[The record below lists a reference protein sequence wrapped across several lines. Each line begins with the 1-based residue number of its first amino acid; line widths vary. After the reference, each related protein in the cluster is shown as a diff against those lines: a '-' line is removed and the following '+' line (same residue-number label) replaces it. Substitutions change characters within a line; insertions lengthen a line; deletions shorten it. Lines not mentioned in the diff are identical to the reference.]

1 MEKRPDALIEIALR
15 ALRQTRKFLGGRTLA
30 AYLADD
36 QCQSAVERQLEIAGD
51 ALGGLRKLD
60 AALFGT
66 IPEGDLVVAFRNVL
80 AHGYATLDHRRV
92 YGIASTRASGVTSG
106 PGRLLAQVPE
116 EGAGGKRKKE
126 EPTAKPVDAQRMDF
140 GDRGPRRGG

>member
-15 ALRQTRKFLGGRTLA
+15 ALRQARKFLGGRTLA

-60 AALFGT
+60 AALFAR
-66 IPEGDLVVAFRNVL
+66 IPDGDLIVAFRNVL

-92 YGIASTRASGVTSG
+92 FGIATTRVSE
-106 PGRLLAQVPE
+106 LLCL
-116 EGAGGKRKKE
+116 EGCLRRCRKKV
-126 EPTAKPVDAQRMDF
+126 PDTTALSAGKFP
-140 GDRGPRRGG
+140 